1 VAYLG
6 RSVGKA
12 LMDEGLCPANARLVE
27 LVVPADGAVVLRYE
41 LYVGAEDLAKLA
53 RAIARLV
60 TDPGETYAKDRLEQ

>member
-1 VAYLG
+1 VAYVG

-41 LYVGAEDLAKLA
+41 LYVSAEDFAKLA
-53 RAIARLV
+53 RAIARFV
-60 TDPGETYAKDRLEQ
+60 TDKGEGQAKDLLEQ